1 MMENTWILIPARK
14 ESKGFPHK
22 NRKLLDFTI
31 NSIPKDYLNLV
42 YVSTDDNFIK
52 DKALNL
58 NVNIIDRPSNL
69 AKDETSMKD
78 VLQHFIKVNNI
89 SKNSNIILLYLTY
102 PERTW
107 SDISNIYNFFKD
119 KKADS
124 LICAEKVEQHPYL
137 CFYERENLKGEMIVK
152 HNLYRR
158 QDYPKCLKQSM
169 FVACYKT
176 KIVDKLN
183 DLMVEDN
190 SIYYKL
196 EKNKVDVDYKIDFD
210 KLKNERGHSNYVI

>member
-1 MMENTWILIPARK
+1 MENTWILIPARK
-14 ESKGFPHK
+14 GSKGFPFK

-31 NSIPKDYLNLV
+31 NSIPKEYLNIV
-42 YVSTDDNFIK
+42 YVSTDDDCIRNR
-52 DKALNL
+52 ALEL
-58 NVNIIDRPSNL
+58 NVNVIDRPSNL
-69 AKDETSMKD
+69 AADETSMKD
-78 VLQHFIKVNNI
+78 VLQHFIKI
-89 SKNSNIILLYLTY
+89 KGIPKNSNIILLYLTY

-107 SDISNIYNFFKD
+107 LDISDIYNFFKD
-119 KKADS
+119 KKVDS
-124 LICAEKVEQHPYL
+124 LICADEVDQHPYL
-137 CFYERENLKGEMIVK
+137 CFYERENLKGEMVIK
-152 HNLYRR
+152 HNFYRR

-190 SIYYKL
+190 SIFYKL

-210 KLKNERGHSNYVI
+210 KIQIGVNK